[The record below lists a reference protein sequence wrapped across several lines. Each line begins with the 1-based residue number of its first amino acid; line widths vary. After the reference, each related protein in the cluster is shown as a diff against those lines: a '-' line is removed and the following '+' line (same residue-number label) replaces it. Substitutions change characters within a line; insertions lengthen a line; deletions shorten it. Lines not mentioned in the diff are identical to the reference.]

1 MFLDG
6 AGQSLDGSARQH
18 SRGRRRRSLYSAVY
32 YEAMKMRRAVGRC
45 AFGCSEGGMD
55 ERVQQA
61 QQDGFAD
68 GGLSA
73 RIVPLKRREDGPR
86 AERIASV
93 VDAFGRLRGSVVRF
107 VALLARRDAAALAP
121 DASDVMPFDALLQA
135 LAAHAE
141 RTGFHCLPELN
152 RCIERAGT
160 AERHRD
166 VIFAQAPPASDAA
179 LRNAA
184 AMLERLDAEFVG
196 LCVAHVLACHPAH
209 PLPADAATMPRGGR
223 AIVA

>member
-1 MFLDG
+1 
-6 AGQSLDGSARQH
+6 
-18 SRGRRRRSLYSAVY
+18 
-32 YEAMKMRRAVGRC
+32 
-45 AFGCSEGGMD
+45 MD
-55 ERVQQA
+55 ERA

-73 RIVPLKRREDGPR
+73 RIVPLRRREDGPR
-86 AERIASV
+86 AERIARV

-107 VALLARRDAAALAP
+107 VALLARRDAAAS

-141 RTGFHCLPELN
+141 RTGFHRLPELN
-152 RCIERAGT
+152 RCIERAGA

-166 VIFAQAPPASDAA
+166 VIFAQSPPASDAA
-179 LRNAA
+179 LRDAA
-184 AMLERLDAEFVG
+184 AVLERLDAEFVG
-196 LCVAHVLACHPAH
+196 LCVAHVLACYPAH

-223 AIVA
+223 AIVV